1 MLINIDIG
9 QRTDVYLIFA
19 FLGKCIGSLLI
30 QSVNTLND
38 KNIIRSQLFEIA
50 LIFPLSGLEVKGR
63 QLHTFTG

>member
-9 QRTDVYLIFA
+9 QCTDIYLVFTI
-19 FLGKCIGSLLI
+19 LGKCIRCLLI
-30 QSVNTLND
+30 QTVDTFD
-38 KNIIRSQLFEIA
+38 HQNIIRSQLFEIA